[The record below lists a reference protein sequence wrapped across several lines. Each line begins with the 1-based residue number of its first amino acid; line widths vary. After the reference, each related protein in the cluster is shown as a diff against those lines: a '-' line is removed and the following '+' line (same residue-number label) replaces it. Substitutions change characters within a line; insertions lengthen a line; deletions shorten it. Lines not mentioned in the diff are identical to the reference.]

1 MQEPMH
7 EVPQSFGV
15 LNWSRELLLRLN
27 IKKAGKV
34 MDWQSDGV
42 HFGKYTRVGDGDDT
56 CSVDELVIEG
66 YAADMVTAWAQQAR
80 HRAAWTVTPAV
91 STPGLPVFSD
101 DVKTGDFGAVCSLG
115 DVMSKRLGETGWAY
129 EFFTELRS
137 VLRDG
142 GLLTALVVD
151 SGVLYRRGVLESKQ
165 RNGYASEAH
174 CVSIDEA
181 TNASGQYVFTL
192 HVKGEEGPRFKKTP
206 MYNLTEVL
214 KTAELCG
221 FEVMECTNL
230 IELLY
235 RYGRKAVWN
244 ELLTDGYKVISRT
257 GRNKQITSPE
267 KAVIGMYST
276 LVLRKRQ
283 RTPVET
289 WAAHKA
295 AILDEYSGGGGGG
308 GDGCPSPDGAP
319 LEGVDGSQDSDN
331 DSIPW

>member
-1 MQEPMH
+1 M
-7 EVPQSFGV
+7 
-15 LNWSRELLLRLN
+15 
-27 IKKAGKV
+27 
-34 MDWQSDGV
+34 
-42 HFGKYTRVGDGDDT
+42 
-56 CSVDELVIEG
+56 
-66 YAADMVTAWAQQAR
+66 
-80 HRAAWTVTPAV
+80 TPAV
-91 STPGLPVFSD
+91 STPGLPVLSD
-101 DVKTGDFGAVCSLG
+101 KVKTGDFGAVCSLG
-115 DVMSKRLGETGWAY
+115 DEMSKRLGETGWAY

-192 HVKGEEGPRFKKTP
+192 HVKGEDGPRFKKTP

-221 FEVMECTNL
+221 FEVVECTNL
-230 IELLY
+230 IEQLY
-235 RYGRKAVWN
+235 RYGQKPMWN
-244 ELLTDGYKVISRT
+244 ALLTGYNVFSP
-257 GRNKQITSPE
+257 GRKKITSPE

-295 AILDEYSGGGGGG
+295 AILDEYGGSDGGSDGGGL
-308 GDGCPSPDGAP
+308 PSPPGAP